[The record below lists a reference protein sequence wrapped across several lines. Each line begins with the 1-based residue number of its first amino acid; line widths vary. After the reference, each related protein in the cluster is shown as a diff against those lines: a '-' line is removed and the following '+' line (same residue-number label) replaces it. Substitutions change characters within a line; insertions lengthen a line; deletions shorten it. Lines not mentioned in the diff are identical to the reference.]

1 MKAGRSDAEPERGL
15 IGISP
20 QERSGDVT
28 GKESRGP
35 ERHYLSGISDIESD
49 YPMSGL
55 SFVDGMENITAR
67 PVFEQNMAGMK

>member
-1 MKAGRSDAEPERGL
+1 MLNLNADS
-15 IGISP
+15 
-20 QERSGDVT
+20 SGYLLKRDRVMLM
-28 GKESRGP
+28 GKESQGP
-35 ERHYLSGISDIESD
+35 VRHYLSGISAIESD

>member
-1 MKAGRSDAEPERGL
+1 ML
-15 IGISP
+15 M
-20 QERSGDVT
+20 
-28 GKESRGP
+28 GKESQGP
-35 ERHYLSGISDIESD
+35 VRHYLSGISDIESD

>member
-1 MKAGRSDAEPERGL
+1 VVLNLNADS
-15 IGISP
+15 
-20 QERSGDVT
+20 SGYLLKRDRVMLM
-28 GKESRGP
+28 GKESQGP
-35 ERHYLSGISDIESD
+35 VRHYLSGISDIESD